1 MSAAVITTAQA
12 LCAPIPLEQV
22 LRYLGCRPSNAP
34 EEVRQLAARAAE
46 AVQRAATCRACWCRL
61 PVTISDEHRVW
72 LGPLQFDSR
81 NLARNLAG
89 CQEAFLFGATIG
101 AGPERLIL
109 AGRRLSAADA
119 LAADAAGTAAVE
131 QWCDEINARLEALAA
146 QEKRYLRPR
155 YSAGY
160 GDFSIDA
167 QPELVQ
173 LLDLP
178 RKIGVTVTETKMLLP
193 SKSVTAVVGISA
205 TPANCHASGCLS
217 CEQADCPYRA

>member
-1 MSAAVITTAQA
+1 M
-12 LCAPIPLEQV
+12 
-22 LRYLGCRPSNAP
+22 
-34 EEVRQLAARAAE
+34 
-46 AVQRAATCRACWCRL
+46 
-61 PVTISDEHRVW
+61 
-72 LGPLQFDSR
+72 
-81 NLARNLAG
+81 
-89 CQEAFLFGATIG
+89 
-101 AGPERLIL
+101 
-109 AGRRLSAADA
+109 
-119 LAADAAGTAAVE
+119 E

-217 CEQADCPYRA
+217 CEQADWPLSGLKEESRNEMEGTFTAGAGVSGRRYRHHAAVHGAGAGVNCRNSGTSAIRTGFCLCIVPICRRWPYHQHQYLRRKPAQVRRPAS

>member
-1 MSAAVITTAQA
+1 M
-12 LCAPIPLEQV
+12 
-22 LRYLGCRPSNAP
+22 RWRPM
-34 EEVRQLAARAAE
+34 
-46 AVQRAATCRACWCRL
+46 L
-61 PVTISDEHRVW
+61 P
-72 LGPLQFDSR
+72 
-81 NLARNLAG
+81 
-89 CQEAFLFGATIG
+89 
-101 AGPERLIL
+101 
-109 AGRRLSAADA
+109 
-119 LAADAAGTAAVE
+119 GTAAVE